1 MSELTID
8 PENTAVLFTD
18 PQVDALKPEGVMWE
32 QVGDLV
38 EEHDVV
44 EKLET
49 IQNAARKGNVPV
61 FYSPHYYDDDEFESW
76 EELNGIDQKMFD
88 TEMYHVDKEGSNI
101 IPELEPDDNTFVLS
115 SHKHLSGFWANDIQA
130 QLTKRGIDT
139 LVVAGMFANLCVE
152 SHMRDAIENGFKVIA
167 VTDATAA
174 PGEDFLEA
182 AKTNAEMIAHET
194 AETDDVVG
202 RLSNAGRT
210 ASTEPAEE

>member
-1 MSELTID
+1 MSKLTID

-18 PQVDALKPEGVMWE
+18 PQVDALKPEGVMWD

-44 EKLET
+44 EKLEALKH
-49 IQNAARKGNVPV
+49 AAREGSVPV

-76 EELNGIDQKMFD
+76 EELNGIDQEMFD
-88 TEMYHVDKEGSNI
+88 AEMYHRDKEGSNI
-101 IPELEPDDNTFVLS
+101 IPELKPDDNTFVLS

-139 LVVAGMFANLCVE
+139 IVIAGMFANLCVE

-194 AETDDVVG
+194 AETDDIVD
-202 RLSNAGRT
+202 RLRR
-210 ASTEPAEE
+210 ASPSSSIEADD